1 MTDVVSSGRSWAKE
15 LVNYY
20 SEGYSDAEVASELK
34 ITLREYYRQ
43 AQENSTFAQL
53 VEYGRT
59 LSLAY
64 WEGLARKNVTN
75 RNFNTSLY
83 NFYMKN
89 RHGWADKVESTTN
102 FADIQNA
109 DLDTLREQTK
119 EQVAKFL
126 ATHSP
131 EITDAKKLL
140 EASKDRS
147 LDS

>member
-1 MTDVVSSGRSWAKE
+1 MTNVVSSGKSWAKE
-15 LVNYY
+15 LIHYY
-20 SEGYSDAEVASELK
+20 SEGYSDAEVAAELK

-102 FADIQNA
+102 LADIQNA

-119 EQVAKFL
+119 EQVSKFL
-126 ATHSP
+126 DTHLP
-131 EITDAKKLL
+131 EISDAKKLL
-140 EASKDRS
+140 QASRDRVN
-147 LDS
+147 